1 MLRPSERGDR
11 GWHRGAS
18 FGMVAAFHQGSLGLN
33 NAGVLRD
40 RIETLP
46 SVDDSSIAIDCSWC
60 SASAAAALETS
71 DVMELERT
79 SA

>member
-1 MLRPSERGDR
+1 M
-11 GWHRGAS
+11 
-18 FGMVAAFHQGSLGLN
+18 
-33 NAGVLRD
+33 
-40 RIETLP
+40 IETLP